1 MSTGLR
7 ERIERR
13 RFTILLVAIL
23 AMSVVPLV
31 RGETGGWGS
40 GLLVGFVLLAAVHA
54 NSRKPRT
61 TLIFTVLA
69 VIVFGGRLGTLF
81 GPRFRY
87 QEQWDAGSYVVA
99 AAFLG
104 ITVVM
109 VFAAIIRAPRI
120 SGDAVMGAV
129 CVYMLIGYTW
139 AYFYALVE
147 IVEPGS
153 FNFPAYALSEQGTP
167 PEFTFGYYSF
177 VTLTTLGYGDIT
189 PISNRAR
196 TLSWLEAVA
205 GVSYMATVIA
215 FLVSQI
221 TIDRG
226 RGHRL

>member
-7 ERIERR
+7 ERAQRR
-13 RFTILLVAIL
+13 RFTILLLAIL
-23 AMSVVPLV
+23 VMTVVPLV
-31 RGETGGWGS
+31 RGETGGQGS

-54 NSRKPRT
+54 ISGKPRT
-61 TLIFTVLA
+61 TLTFTILA

-104 ITVVM
+104 ITLVM
-109 VFAAIIRAPRI
+109 VFSAIIRAPRI

-129 CVYMLIGYTW
+129 CVYLLIGYAW
-139 AYFYALVE
+139 AYLYALVE

-153 FNFPAYALSEQGTP
+153 FNFPAYALPDPGTP

-189 PISNRAR
+189 PITDRAR

-215 FLVSQI
+215 FLVSQM
-221 TIDRG
+221 TVDRE
-226 RGHRL
+226 RGHEI